1 MSWGLQQL
9 KAEGR
14 GRLPLPLHFAG
25 QEPGPGTE
33 QAFFSYLGRPDR
45 SEISHLTD
53 INTLVC
59 ARLARA
65 ISPGAYELWWAEMNC
80 SESSELCREAAVC
93 KAGRSQQLEE
103 VESGAWA
110 CGFMIH
116 DYSFRLHSPVRTTQ
130 NTRRLEFH

>member
-59 ARLARA
+59 ARVWQE
-65 ISPGAYELWWAEMNC
+65 PFPQVPMN
-80 SESSELCREAAVC
+80 
-93 KAGRSQQLEE
+93 
-103 VESGAWA
+103 SG
-110 CGFMIH
+110 G
-116 DYSFRLHSPVRTTQ
+116 Q
-130 NTRRLEFH
+130 K